1 MPCESCNVQFGIIT
15 RKKSCYECR
24 RLFCKNCLEKRQ
36 EKILCHNC
44 LIFTKRP
51 LSKVDL
57 GQLKNKDLILYLQ
70 SKHIST
76 TGCVEKDDLINL
88 VIAHVNSAAN
98 SPRSPAAGS
107 TGSGGGHHPRTF
119 NFSSASSTGGS
130 SGGNG
135 RAGSQSGSSSRN
147 FYATSAENCA
157 NTFDQIKNTC
167 QNLFSSITDKLS
179 SDIPRTPNFDPR
191 FSNSSTEENIRP
203 RTQPDGSVHQQP
215 RFGTND
221 VYWVRD
227 QRGTA
232 QSETE
237 TCHQPSSLPIRD
249 TVGVVPNERTLSSPT
264 AADSSG
270 DGGSGITSGAD
281 SSANTSSVSSPVHE
295 KSTSEK
301 PKLSLSERIDNMLA
315 SEENQNDCECSD
327 EECEEMDPPRRKES
341 KKVASEENLILEAG
355 TSQTAT
361 MAQLPIPESK
371 TDTSSSSFDELNP
384 ECDPNESLPEVE
396 MVALTDTESWQV
408 INNVDSSDTQ
418 ESATTLPT
426 TTTATMTETTDSS
439 SDLNSSDKLAQPPS
453 YCDSSS
459 HQVARRRSDSFLMM
473 INNGSNT
480 ELVRLVPDPQETAA
494 QSSQAISNDSSN
506 KCFKCGKRRS
516 GIRKQLKKIRKL
528 LDTASVPEADKR
540 RQLEAFLAYLER
552 RSKGSIELSEG
563 DSMSEDA
570 SVSLATEAEHPLCE
584 GIAAA
589 VGFSLPP
596 VDENRDP
603 SSHYPRAAE
612 ADSTTA
618 GKTNVY
624 STGNQQLASMSQ
636 IQLSDIKESADL
648 DVLSVKQLKKILV
661 LNRVDFKGC
670 CEKAELRER
679 VLRLWFDYKSIASP
693 ERLASDDLCRICMD
707 APINCVI
714 LECGHM
720 ATCINCGKVLSECP
734 ICRQYI
740 VRVVRSFKV

>member
-1 MPCESCNVQFGIIT
+1 MPCEGCNVQFGIIT

-76 TGCVEKDDLINL
+76 AGCVEKDDLINL
-88 VIAHVNSAAN
+88 VIGHVNSTGS
-98 SPRSPAAGS
+98 SPRSPAGS
-107 TGSGGGHHPRTF
+107 TGSGGGHGRTF
-119 NFSSASSTGGS
+119 HFSSASSTGGS
-130 SGGNG
+130 SGNG
-135 RAGSQSGSSSRN
+135 RGGSQSGSSSRN

-167 QNLFSSITDKLS
+167 QNLFTSFTDKLN
-179 SDIPRTPNFDPR
+179 SDIPKTSNFGPR
-191 FSNSSTEENIRP
+191 YTNPSAEENIRSRP
-203 RTQPDGSVHQQP
+203 QADPSVHQQP
-215 RFGTND
+215 RFGAND

-227 QRGTA
+227 QQTT
-232 QSETE
+232 QSGREA
-237 TCHQPSSLPIRD
+237 CQPSLPVRD
-249 TVGVVPNERTLSSPT
+249 SEIDVPNEIALSPT
-264 AADSSG
+264 NDSS
-270 DGGSGITSGAD
+270 DVGGSGITSGAD
-281 SSANTSSVSSPVHE
+281 SSNNTSSVSSPEHE
-295 KSTSEK
+295 KSKPGTQSSEI

-315 SEENQNDCECSD
+315 SEKNQNDCECSD
-327 EECEEMDPPRRKES
+327 EECEELDTPRRKES
-341 KKVASEENLILEAG
+341 KKISSEENLISEAG
-355 TSQTAT
+355 TSQA
-361 MAQLPIPESK
+361 MHVAQLPIPESK

-384 ECDPNESLPEVE
+384 ECDANESLPEVE
-396 MVALTDTESWQV
+396 MVALTDTEPWQV
-408 INNVDSSDTQ
+408 INNVDTSDTQ
-418 ESATTLPT
+418 ESATNLPT
-426 TTTATMTETTDSS
+426 TTTATITETTDSS
-439 SDLNSSDKLAQPPS
+439 SDLNSSDKLNQPPVS
-453 YCDSSS
+453 CDPLT
-459 HQVARRRSDSFLMM
+459 HQVARRRSDSYLMM
-473 INNGSNT
+473 INNGAST
-480 ELVRLVPDPQETAA
+480 VVVRSVDPQETLA
-494 QSSQAISNDSSN
+494 QSSQATSTDIN

-540 RQLEAFLAYLER
+540 RQLEAFLSYLER

-563 DSMSEDA
+563 ESISEDA
-570 SVSLATEAEHPLCE
+570 SVSLAEADPLCE
-584 GIAAA
+584 GIAA
-589 VGFSLPP
+589 GFTLPSLGAS
-596 VDENRDP
+596 DESRVQT
-603 SSHYPRAAE
+603 SHYPKVDE
-612 ADSTTA
+612 DTTI

-624 STGNQQLASMSQ
+624 SSGNQQLAGMSQ
-636 IQLSDIKESADL
+636 IKLSDIKESADL

-661 LNRVDFKGC
+661 MNRVDFKGC

-679 VLRLWFDYKSIASP
+679 VLRLWLDHKSIVSP

>member
-1 MPCESCNVQFGIIT
+1 MPCEGCNVQFGIIT
-15 RKKSCYECR
+15 RKKSCFECR

-36 EKILCHNC
+36 EKILCPNC

-98 SPRSPAAGS
+98 SPRSPAGS
-107 TGSGGGHHPRTF
+107 TGSAGNGRMF
-119 NFSSASSTGGS
+119 NFSSPSSTGGS
-130 SGGNG
+130 SGNG
-135 RAGSQSGSSSRN
+135 RGGSQSGSSSRN
-147 FYATSAENCA
+147 FYASSAENCA

-167 QNLFSSITDKLS
+167 QNLFSSISDKLS
-179 SDIPRTPNFDPR
+179 TDIPRTTNFGPR
-191 FSNSSTEENIRP
+191 FSNSSTEENLRP
-203 RTQPDGSVHQQP
+203 RAQPEGSVHQQP
-215 RFGTND
+215 RFGNND
-221 VYWVRD
+221 VYWVHE
-227 QRGTA
+227 QQAA
-232 QSETE
+232 QSANRSSQAS
-237 TCHQPSSLPIRD
+237 QPVGGA
-249 TVGVVPNERTLSSPT
+249 VGVVPNEKTFSTLNDFSG
-264 AADSSG
+264 SSG
-270 DGGSGITSGAD
+270 TTSGAD
-281 SSANTSSVSSPVHE
+281 SSANTSSVSSPAHTDSISGV
-295 KSTSEK
+295 K

-327 EECEEMDPPRRKES
+327 DEADELDAPRRKEC
-341 KKVASEENLILEAG
+341 KKAGSNDNILSGAG
-355 TSQTAT
+355 SSQPVIVT
-361 MAQLPIPESK
+361 QLRIPESK

-384 ECDPNESLPEVE
+384 ECDQNESLPEVE
-396 MVALTDTESWQV
+396 TSALTDTEPWQL
-408 INNVDSSDTQ
+408 INNPDCSDTQ
-418 ESATTLPT
+418 EASAPTLPT

-439 SDLNSSDKLAQPPS
+439 SDLNSSDKIIQTPA
-453 YCDSSS
+453 SSDPVPN
-459 HQVARRRSDSFLMM
+459 QVARRRSDSFLMM
-473 INNGSNT
+473 
-480 ELVRLVPDPQETAA
+480 VPHGDSIVTARSMDPEEIIT
-494 QSSQAISNDSSN
+494 QSSQSTSTNTN

-528 LDTASVPEADKR
+528 LDTASVSEADKR
-540 RQLEAFLAYLER
+540 CQLEAFLSYLER

-563 DSMSEDA
+563 ESMSEDA
-570 SVSLATEAEHPLCE
+570 SISLAEGDT
-584 GIAAA
+584 GIAA
-589 VGFSLPP
+589 GFAMPS
-596 VDENRDP
+596 VDPNDQSRQQTLN
-603 SSHYPRAAE
+603 YPRVDADDTAE
-612 ADSTTA
+612 
-618 GKTNVY
+618 KTNVY
-624 STGNQQLASMSQ
+624 SSGNQQLASMSL

-693 ERLASDDLCRICMD
+693 ERLAADDLCRICMD